1 MVYNTGVTVLYRY
14 LKNAKVPV
22 EEFFKCLKHFMW
34 YILECID
41 HEIYTLE

>member
-14 LKNAKVPV
+14 LKNAKVLWKI
-22 EEFFKCLKHFMW
+22 FFKCLKHFML

-41 HEIYTLE
+41 HEIYTLK

>member
-14 LKNAKVPV
+14 LKNAKGPV

-41 HEIYTLE
+41 HEIYTLK

>member
-22 EEFFKCLKHFMW
+22 EEFKCLKHFMLN
-34 YILECID
+34 ILECID
-41 HEIYTLE
+41 HEIYTLK